1 MLGACGGDNEPLP
14 NAPAT
19 MRLASPA
26 FQNGGT
32 IPKLY
37 TCSGAGTS
45 PPLAILDVPAKA
57 RELALI
63 VEDRDADNFLH
74 WAVFDIS
81 PDTAI
86 IRGAQAPAGSVEAKN
101 DFGKPGWGPPC
112 PPKGDMPHH
121 YVFAIYALDGHVT
134 DRDQIADHALAR
146 GTLTGRF
153 SR

>member
-1 MLGACGGDNEPLP
+1 
-14 NAPAT
+14 

-26 FQNGGT
+26 FRDGGT

-45 PPLAILDVPAKA
+45 PPLAILDAPPKT

-63 VEDRDADNFLH
+63 VQDPDADNFLH
-74 WAVFDIS
+74 WGVLDIS
-81 PDTAI
+81 PETAI
-86 IRGAQAPAGSVEAKN
+86 IRGGQAPAGSVELEN
-101 DFGKPGWGPPC
+101 DFGKHGWGPPC
-112 PPKGDMPHH
+112 PPKGDKPHR
-121 YVFAIYALDGHVT
+121 YVFAIYALDGQVT

-153 SR
+153 GR